1 MIINNKDEIRRK
13 RLNAHMNYSAN
24 KIDMTSLAMLHI
36 IQHMEGPHL
45 FKKKKGFKGK
55 L

>member
-13 RLNAHMNYSAN
+13 RFYASMNYSA
-24 KIDMTSLAMLHI
+24 KKYVDMTSLAMLHI

-45 FKKKKGFKGK
+45 FKKGFKGK